1 MMNRQMRRRAQKQQ
15 GKKQSQSQS
24 PSQSLAQEPLAMLQK
39 VQEELGTLTAEGSA
53 GGGVVKVVAT
63 GKQTVES
70 VKIEPEALEDI
81 EMLQDLVTAAVNDAL
96 AKTQEIANEKLGA
109 VTGEMGL
116 PGLT

>member
-15 GKKQSQSQS
+15 GKRPSQ
-24 PSQSLAQEPLAMLQK
+24 SQSLAQEPLAMLQK

-96 AKTQEIANEKLGA
+96 AKSQEIASEKFGA
-109 VTGEMGL
+109 VTGEVGL